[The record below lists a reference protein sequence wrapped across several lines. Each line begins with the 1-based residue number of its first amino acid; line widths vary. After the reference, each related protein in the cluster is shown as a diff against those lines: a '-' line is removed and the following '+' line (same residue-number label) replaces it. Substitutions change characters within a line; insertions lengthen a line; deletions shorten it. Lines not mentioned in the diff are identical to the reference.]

1 MKKVLLVFFFTVAVM
16 AQQSSPFRLSFDVSS
31 FRGDQSSNY
40 IELYYSF
47 DVSKLTYQKAD
58 SAFRSEVIVSIIV
71 KRSKDD
77 SIVGY
82 QAWRMPFSLRD
93 TSLLTGSRTYFDLAG
108 FMLKPDIYRIYISAR
123 DASNLSVSDSA
134 SFVYDLNPISGDQ
147 VMLSDI
153 EFCSSILPSEK
164 DSTNKFYKNTYEV
177 KPNPSKLYGLHQPA
191 LFYYLEAY
199 NLNTIIPDQYLTR
212 TIVTNAVG
220 KEVINHEKA
229 KRRTY
234 ESSVEVGIL
243 KVHTLRSGV
252 YTLTY
257 SIIDTSNNKQYSTSK
272 RFFIY
277 NPSLPTDTLVAAHSG
292 NIDATVFATLS
303 EEEIDKEMQ
312 YIRYIANKEELDQ
325 YSKLKGVDAK
335 RRALFQFWE
344 NRDEDPETPNNE
356 SRQEYLRRIEYANTQ
371 YRTGFRDGWR
381 TDRGRV
387 YIVYGPPDDIERHAN
402 ETDTKPYEIW
412 SYNSIQGGVI
422 FVFGDRTGFS
432 DYILLHSTHRN
443 EIRDDNWQRQ
453 IQAN

>member
-1 MKKVLLVFFFTVAVM
+1 MKTVFLFLSLTCA
-16 AQQSSPFRLSFDVSS
+16 AISQSSTPFRVSYDISS
-31 FRGDQSSNY
+31 FRGDQTSNY
-40 IELYYSF
+40 VELYYSF
-47 DVSKLTYQKAD
+47 DVSKLAYQKID
-58 SAFRSEVIVSIIV
+58 SAFRGDAIVTIYV

-77 SIVGY
+77 SIVDR
-82 QAWRMPFSLRD
+82 QAWRMPFSVSD
-93 TSLLTGSRTYFDLAG
+93 TSLLEGSRTYFDLAG
-108 FMLKPDIYRIYISAR
+108 FMLKPDIYRISIAAR
-123 DASNLSVSDSA
+123 DAYNPSTSDSA
-134 SFVYDLNPISGDQ
+134 SFVYNLNSIPADHP
-147 VMLSDI
+147 MLSDI
-153 EFCSSILPSEK
+153 ELCSSILPSEK
-164 DSTNKFYKNTYEV
+164 DSANKFYKNTFEV

-199 NLNTIIPDQYLTR
+199 NLNTVVPDQYMTR

-220 KEVINHEKA
+220 KEVINHEKL
-229 KRRTY
+229 KRKTY

-243 KVHTLRSGV
+243 KIHTLRSGA

-257 SIIDTSNNKQYSTSK
+257 SIVDSSTKREYSTAK

-277 NPSLPTDTLVAAHSG
+277 NPSLPVDTLVAANSD

-312 YIRYIANKEELDQ
+312 YIRYIATREELDQ
-325 YSKLKGVDAK
+325 YGKLKGADAK

-344 NRDEDPETPNNE
+344 NRDEDPETPVNE
-356 SRQEYLRRIEYANTQ
+356 TRQEYLRRINFANEQ
-371 YRTGFRDGWR
+371 YRTGFREGWK

-387 YIVYGPPDDIERHAN
+387 YIVYGPPDDIEHHAN